1 MGSRGAGGWQEGLVQ
16 GAGWMESGE
25 GGQPVLA
32 GPFLGWGV
40 LSCSPLI
47 LLPKGWSDPSHPLRQ
62 AADPKRGE
70 KKLLALAATGVPEPR
85 SQWWEELPSRLWQ
98 AAT

>member
-1 MGSRGAGGWQEGLVQ
+1 MWER
-16 GAGWMESGE
+16 
-25 GGQPVLA
+25 PVAARPLE
-32 GPFLGWGV
+32 PRLSLCQDLLRV